1 MPYCGI
7 AGCNTGNARIPEAN
21 KYQSFNLPK
30 SNHIKEKWLERIK
43 LNRTGFV
50 PSNHTVVCEKHFHSS
65 DFISDAENLDR
76 RGKTKKKRKLRNTAV
91 PSLFMSGDSE
101 DISDFNETWNCDET
115 NYFHTQ
121 NDFDGKMTGKIF

>member
-1 MPYCGI
+1 M
-7 AGCNTGNARIPEAN
+7 
-21 KYQSFNLPK
+21 
-30 SNHIKEKWLERIK
+30 
-43 LNRTGFV
+43 
-50 PSNHTVVCEKHFHSS
+50 VCEKHFHSS

-121 NDFDGKMTGKIF
+121 NDFDGNTGWKNISLYVKKIQYISF